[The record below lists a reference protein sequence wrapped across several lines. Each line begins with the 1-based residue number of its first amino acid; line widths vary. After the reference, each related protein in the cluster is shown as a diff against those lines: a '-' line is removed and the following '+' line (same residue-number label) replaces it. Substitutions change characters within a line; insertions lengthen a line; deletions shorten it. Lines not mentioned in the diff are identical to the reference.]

1 MASPHPECGRREIG
15 IDSHIDFP
23 LNAVVHGRQAL
34 LHLRPKHIPRVPS
47 LRVRSYPDRRKP
59 RYGDQ
64 EATFLQIV
72 WIVLGLLV
80 GFMFSKVTNFS
91 DDDDFL
97 IDIVIG
103 VAGAMSGGWLYGVA
117 VEPDATSA
125 SVYSLAAAIVAA
137 SIFLVFFHAVVSR
150 TR

>member
-1 MASPHPECGRREIG
+1 M
-15 IDSHIDFP
+15 
-23 LNAVVHGRQAL
+23 L
-34 LHLRPKHIPRVPS
+34 
-47 LRVRSYPDRRKP
+47 
-59 RYGDQ
+59 
-64 EATFLQIV
+64 IV

-80 GFMFSKVTNFS
+80 GLMFSKVTNFS

-103 VAGAMSGGWLYGVA
+103 VAGAMSGGGLYGVA
-117 VEPDATSA
+117 VEPDATSP